1 MLWVVDPSVGAPPQ
15 ALLAALG
22 QAELLR
28 HWAAEVLGRGAAL
41 DARGA
46 VQSFEAASE
55 GAISA
60 AKAQV
65 QGGARYQVQLTHAP
79 GTAWRG
85 SCDCPHAAAGNACKH
100 QAAVALHWRRH
111 LGLAWLDAASG
122 SPASATP
129 PPRPAQPRTRP
140 ADDGLW
146 RDFVRQQ
153 AAPALAE
160 RLLAW
165 AERLP
170 ELRRELQQWQSLS
183 APVSESGDVK
193 KLVTSL
199 LLGASGLHDARKVG
213 AWVRKAEAVL
223 GLLDAWLAP
232 SPSLALVGA
241 EAAYLKL
248 VAVMSAAD
256 DSHGHI
262 QNLAQAVADRWL
274 LALKAVGEL
283 PAASADRL
291 LRLMAADEW
300 GHLDW
305 RGALEAAGEPVQA
318 RLAKQLA
325 QRWMATRE
333 EGEGGDGPREAYL
346 RYLEA
351 IGDIEEI
358 LRVRRH
364 RLRAPHDHLRLV
376 QALAEHGRTREAVQ
390 AAEHAHKLHPDN
402 GPLTDTLVA
411 LYEGD
416 GWDEEAL
423 ALRHAQFARR
433 PSNAAYH
440 ALLAAAQRAGR
451 PADTERAA
459 LWAALHAAYQV
470 AGRARSGMGPSELG
484 SLMINLWVDEGRP
497 DEALAWLGEQRYAGG
512 TALMRLARALA
523 PNQPEPA
530 LALYKNVLLSM
541 MPRSAAP
548 YQHELALVREAV
560 SVLPP
565 EACRL
570 WLAWLKLEYR
580 HKPRF
585 VEGLSGL

>member
-1 MLWVVDPSVGAPPQ
+1 MADPGSGSQPQ
-15 ALLAALG
+15 TLLVALG
-22 QAELLR
+22 QVELLR
-28 HWAAEVLGRGAAL
+28 HWAAEVLERGAAL
-41 DARGA
+41 DAQGA
-46 VQSFEAASE
+46 VQGFEAASE

-111 LGLAWLDAASG
+111 LGLAWLDAASALPT
-122 SPASATP
+122 PAAP
-129 PPRPAQPRTRP
+129 PARPVRPRARP

-170 ELRRELQQWQSLS
+170 ELQRELQQWQSLS
-183 APVSESGDVK
+183 APVSEAGDVK
-193 KLVTSL
+193 KLVASFL
-199 LLGASGLHDARKVG
+199 SGAGGLHDARKVG

-223 GLLDAWLAP
+223 SLIDAWLAP
-232 SPSLALVGA
+232 TPALALAGA

-248 VAVMSAAD
+248 VAVMGAAD

-274 LALKAVGEL
+274 LALQAVGEQ
-283 PAASADRL
+283 PAANADRL
-291 LRLMAADEW
+291 LRLMAADAW

-305 RGALEAAGEPVQA
+305 RSALAAAGVPVQA
-318 RLAKQLA
+318 RLAKHLA

-351 IGDIEEI
+351 VDDVEEI

-364 RLRAPHDHLRLV
+364 RLREPHDHLRLV

-390 AAEHAHKLHPDN
+390 AAEHAHKLHPDD
-402 GPLTDTLVA
+402 GPLANVLVV

-440 ALLAAAQRAGR
+440 ALLSTAQRAGR
-451 PADTERAA
+451 PPEAERAA
-459 LWAALHAAYQV
+459 LWAALHAAYQA
-470 AGRARSGMGPSELG
+470 AGRTRSGMGPGELG
-484 SLMINLWVDEGRP
+484 SLMINLWVDEGRL
-497 DEALAWLGEQRYAGG
+497 DEALAWLAGQG
-512 TALMRLARALA
+512 FAGSTALMRLARALA
-523 PNQPEPA
+523 PTQPEAA
-530 LALYKNVLLSM
+530 LGLYKSVLLTL
-541 MPRSAAP
+541 MPRSVAP
-548 YQHELALVREAV
+548 YPDELALVREAV
-560 SVLPP
+560 TVLPR
-565 EACRL
+565 EASRL